1 MFARRLAGHTH
12 HVDHGPATEAG
23 APAKLV
29 PASNMRFGVKIAVSE
44 APRPEARRGGR
55 CSDGDGRVVTGSGG
69 TLLVLGASG
78 DLAGRLL
85 LPAVGQLLGSAE
97 GPSGL
102 TLVGA
107 GTEDW
112 DDATW
117 RERVAAAF
125 ASVRA
130 TGARID
136 EITAHTKY
144 LTADVTRPEDLQR
157 LLDACDGAPAIYFA
171 LPPAVTAKACA
182 ALGQLTLPPG
192 TALVLE
198 KPFGVDQSSAADLNT
213 IIGRLIP
220 EDQIHRVDH
229 FLGKSTVLNLLGL
242 RFTNR
247 LFEPLWSADH
257 IARVDI
263 VFDEPLGLENRAR
276 YYDGAGALVD
286 MIQSHL
292 LQVLALIAMD
302 PPASLY
308 ARDLRDR
315 KAEALR
321 ACRVW
326 AGDPVAASRRAR
338 YTSGVIDGRQL
349 PGYAEESGV
358 DPARQTETLA
368 EVVLQVDTWRWA
380 GVPFRLRSGK
390 ALGNGRKEIVI
401 TLKPVPRLLPGL
413 TGEAQPTRLR
423 ISMGPD
429 RMALDLNINGP
440 DDPFGI
446 DRVTLDADF
455 NPGRLPAYG
464 EVLAGVFAAD
474 PTLSV
479 RGDTAEECWRIVDP
493 VLQSWRENKVPLED
507 YPAGSAGPS
516 TWTE

>member
-1 MFARRLAGHTH
+1 
-12 HVDHGPATEAG
+12 
-23 APAKLV
+23 
-29 PASNMRFGVKIAVSE
+29 
-44 APRPEARRGGR
+44 
-55 CSDGDGRVVTGSGG
+55 
-69 TLLVLGASG
+69 
-78 DLAGRLL
+78 
-85 LPAVGQLLGSAE
+85 
-97 GPSGL
+97 
-102 TLVGA
+102 
-107 GTEDW
+107 
-112 DDATW
+112 
-117 RERVAAAF
+117 
-125 ASVRA
+125 
-130 TGARID
+130 
-136 EITAHTKY
+136 
-144 LTADVTRPEDLQR
+144 
-157 LLDACDGAPAIYFA
+157 
-171 LPPAVTAKACA
+171 
-182 ALGQLTLPPG
+182 
-192 TALVLE
+192 
-198 KPFGVDQSSAADLNT
+198 
-213 IIGRLIP
+213 
-220 EDQIHRVDH
+220 
-229 FLGKSTVLNLLGL
+229 VLNLLGL

-326 AGDPVAASRRAR
+326 AGDPVAASRRVR

>member
-1 MFARRLAGHTH
+1 M
-12 HVDHGPATEAG
+12 
-23 APAKLV
+23 
-29 PASNMRFGVKIAVSE
+29 
-44 APRPEARRGGR
+44 
-55 CSDGDGRVVTGSGG
+55 TGSIG

-85 LPAVGQLLGSAE
+85 LPAVGELLTSPQ
-97 GPSGL
+97 GPESVK
-102 TLVGA
+102 LVGA
-107 GTEDW
+107 GAEEW
-112 DDATW
+112 DQPTW
-117 RERVAAAF
+117 QERVAASF
-125 ASVRA
+125 ASVSA
-130 TGARID
+130 IGPGID
-136 EITAHTKY
+136 EMISGSTY
-144 LTADVTRPEDLQR
+144 LTADVTRPEDLKR
-157 LLDACDGAPAIYFA
+157 LLDACEGAPAIYFA
-171 LPPAVTAKACA
+171 LPPAVTARACA
-182 ALGQLTLPPG
+182 ALGQIGLPAG

-198 KPFGVDQSSAADLNT
+198 KPFGVDESSAADLNA
-213 IIGRLIP
+213 ILARLVP

-257 IARVDI
+257 VERVDI

-302 PPASLY
+302 PPASLH

-326 AGDPVAASRRAR
+326 AGDAAAASRRAR
-338 YTSGVIDGRQL
+338 YTAGTIDGRQL
-349 PGYAEESGV
+349 PGYADEPGV
-358 DPARQTETLA
+358 DPSRQTETLA
-368 EVVLQVDTWRWA
+368 EVVLEVDTWRWA

-390 ALGNGRKEIVI
+390 ALARGRKEITI
-401 TLKPVPRLLPGL
+401 TFKSVPRLLPGL
-413 TGEAQPTRLR
+413 TGTAEPTRLR

-429 RMALDLNINGP
+429 RLALDLNINGP

-446 DRVTLDADF
+446 DRITLDADF

-464 EVLAGVFAAD
+464 EVLAGVFNSD

-479 RGDTAEECWRIVDP
+479 RGDTAEECWRIIDP
-493 VLQSWRENKVPLED
+493 VLQAWQNGVVPLAD
-507 YPAGSAGPS
+507 YPAGSTGPPA
-516 TWTE
+516 WN

>member
-1 MFARRLAGHTH
+1 M
-12 HVDHGPATEAG
+12 
-23 APAKLV
+23 
-29 PASNMRFGVKIAVSE
+29 
-44 APRPEARRGGR
+44 GG
-55 CSDGDGRVVTGSGG
+55 
-69 TLLVLGASG
+69 SG

-85 LPAVGQLLGSAE
+85 LPAVGQWLSSAQ
-97 GPSGL
+97 GAAL

-107 GTEDW
+107 GAEVFDE
-112 DDATW
+112 ASW
-117 RERVAAAF
+117 RARVAASF
-125 ASVRA
+125 ATVQA
-130 TGARID
+130 TGTRVD
-136 EITAHTKY
+136 EIVAGSTY

-157 LLDACDGAPAIYFA
+157 LLDICDGAPAIYFA
-171 LPPAVTAKACA
+171 LPPAVTARACA
-182 ALGQLTLPPG
+182 ALAQVLLPVG

-198 KPFGVDQSSAADLNT
+198 KPFGVDEVSAAHLNVV
-213 IIGRLIP
+213 IGALVP

-257 IARVDI
+257 IDRVDI

-302 PPASLY
+302 PPASLG

-326 AGDPVAASRRAR
+326 RGDPAGASRRAR
-338 YTSGVIDGRQL
+338 YTAGTVDGRRL
-349 PGYAEESGV
+349 PGYADEPGV
-358 DPARQTETLA
+358 DPDRNTETLA
-368 EVVLQVDTWRWA
+368 EVVLEVDTWRWA

-390 ALGNGRKEIVI
+390 AVARGRKEIVI
-401 TLKPVPRLLPGL
+401 GFKPVPRLLPGL
-413 TGEAQPTRLR
+413 TGEVEPTRLR

-429 RMALDLNINGP
+429 RWALDLNINGP

-446 DRVTLDADF
+446 DRITLDADF

-464 EVLAGVFAAD
+464 EVLAGVFGSD

-493 VLQSWRENKVPLED
+493 VLRGWRQGAVPLEE
-507 YPAGSAGPS
+507 YPAGSTGPS
-516 TWTE
+516 TWSQ

>member
-1 MFARRLAGHTH
+1 M
-12 HVDHGPATEAG
+12 
-23 APAKLV
+23 
-29 PASNMRFGVKIAVSE
+29 
-44 APRPEARRGGR
+44 
-55 CSDGDGRVVTGSGG
+55 TGSIGV
-69 TLLVLGASG
+69 LLVLGASG

-85 LPAVGQLLGSAE
+85 LPAVGQLLSSTE
-97 GPSGL
+97 SPTGL
-102 TLVGA
+102 TLIGA
-107 GTEDW
+107 GTETW

-117 RERVAAAF
+117 RQRVSTAF
-125 ASVRA
+125 ASVHAAGPRVDQIVA
-130 TGARID
+130 GT
-136 EITAHTKY
+136 TY
-144 LTADVTRPEDLQR
+144 LTADVTRPDDLRR
-157 LLDACDGAPAIYFA
+157 LLDACQGAPAIYFA

-182 ALGQLTLPPG
+182 ALGELSLPPG
-192 TALVLE
+192 TAMVLE
-198 KPFGVDQSSAADLNT
+198 KPFGVDQASAADLNG
-213 IIGRLIP
+213 IIGRLVP

-247 LFEPLWSADH
+247 LLEPLWSADH

-302 PPASLY
+302 PPASLH

-326 AGDPVAASRRAR
+326 AGDPAAASRRAR
-338 YTSGVIDGRQL
+338 YTTGTIDGRRL
-349 PGYAEESGV
+349 PGYADEPGV
-358 DPARQTETLA
+358 DPARHTETLA
-368 EVVLQVDTWRWA
+368 EVVLEVDTWRWA

-390 ALGNGRKEIVI
+390 ALAQGRKEIVI
-401 TLKPVPRLLPGL
+401 TFKQVPRLLPGL
-413 TGEAQPTRLR
+413 TGEAEPTRLR

-429 RMALDLNINGP
+429 RLALDLNINGP

-446 DRVTLDADF
+446 DRVTLNADF

-464 EVLAGVFAAD
+464 EVLAGVFSSD

-479 RGDTAEECWRIVDP
+479 RGDTAQECWRIVDP
-493 VLQSWRENKVPLED
+493 VLHAWRQGAVPLED
-507 YPAGSAGPS
+507 YPAGSTGPP
-516 TWTE
+516 TWNQ

>member
-1 MFARRLAGHTH
+1 
-12 HVDHGPATEAG
+12 
-23 APAKLV
+23 
-29 PASNMRFGVKIAVSE
+29 
-44 APRPEARRGGR
+44 
-55 CSDGDGRVVTGSGG
+55 
-69 TLLVLGASG
+69 
-78 DLAGRLL
+78 
-85 LPAVGQLLGSAE
+85 
-97 GPSGL
+97 
-102 TLVGA
+102 
-107 GTEDW
+107 
-112 DDATW
+112 
-117 RERVAAAF
+117 
-125 ASVRA
+125 
-130 TGARID
+130 
-136 EITAHTKY
+136 
-144 LTADVTRPEDLQR
+144 VTRAEDLRR

-171 LPPAVTAKACA
+171 LPPVVTAKACA
-182 ALGQLTLPPG
+182 ALRQVSLPAG

-198 KPFGVDQSSAADLNT
+198 KPFGVDEASAADLNA
-213 IIGRLIP
+213 IIGRLVP

-257 IARVDI
+257 IERVDI
-263 VFDEPLGLENRAR
+263 VFDEPLALENRAR

-302 PPASLY
+302 PPASLE

-315 KAEALR
+315 KAETLR

-326 AGDPVAASRRAR
+326 AGDPAGASRRAR
-338 YTSGVIDGRQL
+338 YTAGTIDGRRL
-349 PGYAEESGV
+349 PGYAEETGV
-358 DPARQTETLA
+358 DPNRHTETLA
-368 EVVLQVDTWRWA
+368 EVVLEVDTWRWA

-390 ALGNGRKEIVI
+390 ALAQGRKEIVI

-423 ISMGPD
+423 ISIGPD
-429 RMALDLNINGP
+429 RLALDLNINGP

-464 EVLAGVFAAD
+464 EVLVGVFNSD

-479 RGDTAEECWRIVDP
+479 RGDTAQECWRIVDP
-493 VLQSWRENKVPLED
+493 VLRAWRQGAVPLEE
-507 YPAGSAGPS
+507 YPAGSTGPS
-516 TWTE
+516 SWN

>member
-1 MFARRLAGHTH
+1 M
-12 HVDHGPATEAG
+12 
-23 APAKLV
+23 
-29 PASNMRFGVKIAVSE
+29 
-44 APRPEARRGGR
+44 
-55 CSDGDGRVVTGSGG
+55 TGSIG

-85 LPAVGQLLGSAE
+85 LPAVGQLMSSSQAPE
-97 GPSGL
+97 TL

-107 GTEDW
+107 GAEEFDEV
-112 DDATW
+112 TW
-117 RERVAAAF
+117 QARVAAAF
-125 ASVRA
+125 ATVHASGRRVGEMVAGA
-130 TGARID
+130 T
-136 EITAHTKY
+136 Y

-182 ALGQLTLPPG
+182 ALGQLSLPVG
-192 TALVLE
+192 TTFVLE
-198 KPFGVDQSSAADLNT
+198 KPFGVDEASAADLNA
-213 IIGRLIP
+213 IIGRLVP

-257 IARVDI
+257 IERVDI

-315 KAEALR
+315 KEEALR

-338 YTSGVIDGRQL
+338 YTAGTIDGRQL
-349 PGYAEESGV
+349 PGYAEENGV
-358 DPARQTETLA
+358 DPARNTETLA
-368 EVVLQVDTWRWA
+368 EVILEVDTWRWA

-390 ALGNGRKEIVI
+390 ALAQGRKEIVI
-401 TLKPVPRLLPGL
+401 TFKPVPRLLPGL

-429 RMALDLNINGP
+429 RLALDLNINGP

-446 DRVTLDADF
+446 DRITLDADF
-455 NPGRLPAYG
+455 NGGRLPAYG
-464 EVLAGVFAAD
+464 EVLAGVFNSD

-493 VLQSWRENKVPLED
+493 VLQAWRQGSVPLEE
-507 YPAGSAGPS
+507 YPAGSTGPS
-516 TWTE
+516 SWQQ

>member
-1 MFARRLAGHTH
+1 MT
-12 HVDHGPATEAG
+12 D
-23 APAKLV
+23 
-29 PASNMRFGVKIAVSE
+29 SI
-44 APRPEARRGGR
+44 
-55 CSDGDGRVVTGSGG
+55 G

-85 LPAVGQLLGSAE
+85 LPAVGQLLSSPQ
-97 GPSGL
+97 GPASL

-107 GTEDW
+107 GAEQW
-112 DDATW
+112 GQATW
-117 RERVAAAF
+117 RERVAASF
-125 ASVRA
+125 ATVSA
-130 TGARID
+130 TGTRIE
-136 EITAHTKY
+136 EIVSGSTY
-144 LTADVTRPEDLQR
+144 LSADVTHPEDLQR
-157 LLDACDGAPAIYFA
+157 LLDACPGAPAIYFA
-171 LPPAVTAKACA
+171 LPPAVTARACA
-182 ALGQLTLPPG
+182 ALGQLALPAG
-192 TALVLE
+192 TALVME
-198 KPFGVDQSSAADLNT
+198 KPFGVDESSAADLNA
-213 IIGRLIP
+213 IVARLVP

-257 IARVDI
+257 IERVDI

-276 YYDGAGALVD
+276 YYDGAGAFVD
-286 MIQSHL
+286 MVQSHL

-302 PPASLY
+302 PPASLH

-326 AGDPVAASRRAR
+326 AGDPATASLRAR
-338 YTSGVIDGRQL
+338 YTAGTIDGREL
-349 PGYAEESGV
+349 PGYADEPGV
-358 DPARQTETLA
+358 DPARHTETLA
-368 EVVLQVDTWRWA
+368 EVVLEVDTWRWA

-390 ALGNGRKEIVI
+390 ALAQGRKEIVV
-401 TLKPVPRLLPGL
+401 TFKPVPRLLPGFS
-413 TGEAQPTRLR
+413 GAAEPTRLR

-429 RMALDLNINGP
+429 RLALDLNINGP

-446 DRVTLDADF
+446 DRISLDADF

-464 EVLAGVFAAD
+464 EVLAGVFNSD

-493 VLQSWRENKVPLED
+493 VLQAWRKNAVPLAE
-507 YPAGSAGPS
+507 YPAGSTGPS
-516 TWTE
+516 AWNLSSP

>member
-1 MFARRLAGHTH
+1 M
-12 HVDHGPATEAG
+12 
-23 APAKLV
+23 
-29 PASNMRFGVKIAVSE
+29 
-44 APRPEARRGGR
+44 
-55 CSDGDGRVVTGSGG
+55 
-69 TLLVLGASG
+69 
-78 DLAGRLL
+78 
-85 LPAVGQLLGSAE
+85 
-97 GPSGL
+97 
-102 TLVGA
+102 
-107 GTEDW
+107 
-112 DDATW
+112 
-117 RERVAAAF
+117 
-125 ASVRA
+125 
-130 TGARID
+130 
-136 EITAHTKY
+136 
-144 LTADVTRPEDLQR
+144 TRPEDLQR

-182 ALGQLTLPPG
+182 ALGQLSLPAG

-213 IIGRLIP
+213 IIGRLVP

-257 IARVDI
+257 IERVDI

-338 YTSGVIDGRQL
+338 YTAGTIDGRQL
-349 PGYAEESGV
+349 PGYAEEPGV

-368 EVVLQVDTWRWA
+368 EVVLEVDTWRWA

-390 ALGNGRKEIVI
+390 ALAKGRKEIVI
-401 TLKPVPRLLPGL
+401 TFKPVPRLLPGL
-413 TGEAQPTRLR
+413 TGEAAADQVTDLDGTGPVGAGPEHQRAGRPVRDRSGHAGRGLQSRPVARLR
-423 ISMGPD
+423 GGPGRCIRVRSHAVRPRGHRRGVLAD
-429 RMALDLNINGP
+429 RRPGTAGLAGKHGATGGLPGRIRRPVNL
-440 DDPFGI
+440 
-446 DRVTLDADF
+446 DRVGTRTKTGF
-455 NPGRLPAYG
+455 
-464 EVLAGVFAAD
+464 
-474 PTLSV
+474 
-479 RGDTAEECWRIVDP
+479 
-493 VLQSWRENKVPLED
+493 Q
-507 YPAGSAGPS
+507 GSAGQPS
-516 TWTE
+516 TRKIAPMTCRATWNTPQAGSRGSGPKQVTCRRRAH

>member
-1 MFARRLAGHTH
+1 
-12 HVDHGPATEAG
+12 VIE
-23 APAKLV
+23 
-29 PASNMRFGVKIAVSE
+29 
-44 APRPEARRGGR
+44 
-55 CSDGDGRVVTGSGG
+55 

-85 LPAVGQLLGSAE
+85 LPAVGQLLASPE
-97 GPSGL
+97 GPEAL

-107 GTEDW
+107 GTEAW
-112 DDATW
+112 DEATW
-117 RERVAAAF
+117 QDRISKAF
-125 ASVRA
+125 ASVDASGRGIA
-130 TGARID
+130 KTI
-136 EITAHTKY
+136 ETSQY
-144 LTADVTRPEDLQR
+144 LTADVTDTGDLKR
-157 LLDACDGAPAIYFA
+157 LLDACQGPPAIYFA
-171 LPPAVTAKACA
+171 LPPTVTAKACA
-182 ALGQLTLPPG
+182 ALGQVGLPAG

-198 KPFGVDQSSAADLNT
+198 KPFGVDQFSAADLNE
-213 IIGRLIP
+213 IIGRLVP

-257 IARVDI
+257 IERVDI

-276 YYDGAGALVD
+276 YYDGAGAMVD

-302 PPASLY
+302 PPASLH

-338 YTSGVIDGRQL
+338 YTAGVIDGRQL
-349 PGYAEESGV
+349 PGYAQEAGV

-368 EVVLQVDTWRWA
+368 EVVLEVDTWRWA

-401 TLKPVPRLLPGL
+401 TFKSVPRLLPGF
-413 TGEAQPTRLR
+413 TGPAEPTRLR

-429 RMALDLNINGP
+429 RLALDLNINGP

-464 EVLAGVFAAD
+464 EVLDGVFRSD

-493 VLQSWRENKVPLED
+493 VVQAWRSGAVPLDE
-507 YPAGSAGPS
+507 YPAGSPGPATWAG
-516 TWTE
+516 